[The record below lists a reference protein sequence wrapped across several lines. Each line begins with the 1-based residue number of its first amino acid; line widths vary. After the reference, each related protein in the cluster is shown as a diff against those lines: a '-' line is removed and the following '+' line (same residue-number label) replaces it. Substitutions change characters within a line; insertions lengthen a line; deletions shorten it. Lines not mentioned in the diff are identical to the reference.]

1 MYKNGLKRFL
11 DFLTA
16 VTVLLIV
23 CIPLL
28 LIILLLL
35 LESKGPLFFRQ
46 VRVGKDLNLFSIY
59 KFRTMTHEKREVGT
73 TPIIGKAEGVTRV
86 GYYLRRYKI
95 DELPQLINVLNGDM
109 SLVGPR
115 PSIPEQL
122 EKMTESEKT
131 RYSVRPGLTGLAQVN
146 GNIYLNWP
154 ERYIYDLQYIKN
166 INFGNDIRIVFRTI
180 FIVIWGEKKFLN
192 KPVALKEN

>member
-35 LESKGPLFFRQ
+35 LGSKGPLFFRQ

-59 KFRTMTHEKREVGT
+59 KFRTMTHEKRTVGT
-73 TPIIGKAEGVTRV
+73 TPIIGKAEGVTKV

-146 GNIYLNWP
+146 GNIYLNWQ

-166 INFGNDIRIVFRTI
+166 INFVNDIRIVFRTV
-180 FIVIWGEKKFLN
+180 FIVIRGEKKFLN

>member
-73 TPIIGKAEGVTRV
+73 TPIIGKAEGVTKV

-122 EKMTESEKT
+122 EKMTESEKA

-146 GNIYLNWP
+146 GNIYLNWQ

-166 INFGNDIRIVFRTI
+166 INFVNDIRIVFRTV